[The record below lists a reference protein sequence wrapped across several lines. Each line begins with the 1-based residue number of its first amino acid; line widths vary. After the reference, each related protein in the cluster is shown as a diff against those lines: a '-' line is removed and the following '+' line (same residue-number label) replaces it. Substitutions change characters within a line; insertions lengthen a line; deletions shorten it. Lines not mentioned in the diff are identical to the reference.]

1 MTSLTRW
8 NPFDEIAA
16 LWPRDLFGRIQP
28 GGAVS
33 VAWSPRCDVNET
45 DDEIIVQA
53 ELPGVDTK
61 DIEVTI
67 QDSMLVVR
75 GEKRS
80 EKEEKTAG
88 RHYQERF
95 FGSFERSLSIPAEVE
110 QDKIQAVMKDGVLEV
125 HLPRTKKVA
134 AEVKK
139 IPIAAG

>member
-16 LWPRDLFGRIQP
+16 LWPRDLFSRIQP

-45 DDEIIVQA
+45 EDEIIVHA
-53 ELPGVDTK
+53 ELPGVDPK
-61 DIEVTI
+61 DIDVSV

-75 GEKRS
+75 GEKHS
-80 EKEEKTAG
+80 EKTEEHGG

-95 FGSFERSLSIPAEVE
+95 FGSFERSLTIPVEVE
-110 QDKIQAVMKDGVLEV
+110 QDKIRATMKDGVLEV
-125 HLPRTKKVA
+125 HLPRAKKVA
-134 AEVKK
+134 VEVKK
-139 IPIAAG
+139 ISVTAG